1 MPTFLRSSLTG
12 CRRYDCARAVPLLL
26 LLLLALILSVDVKAQ
41 SASGP
46 AIPASSNSTIAA
58 AAAVSLD
65 GPGRKRIVMLQR
77 IETPD
82 GPRFT
87 LKADAPL
94 DDYRSF
100 AEGERICVMIPQAAF
115 VTARN
120 DNSGRGFADLRIEQR
135 ETGVMLS
142 FRLQQGATVAVN
154 QNFNRLNVSFITN
167 ERANLAKSN

>member
-1 MPTFLRSSLTG
+1 MPTFLRASLL
-12 CRRYDCARAVPLLL
+12 RRHRCVCVQAAPQLL
-26 LLLLALILSVDVKAQ
+26 LLLLALILRADVRAQ
-41 SASGP
+41 SPLDP
-46 AIPASSNSTIAA
+46 AIPASSSSTIAA
-58 AAAVSLD
+58 AVSLH

-100 AEGERICVMIPQAAF
+100 AEGERVCVMIPHAAF
-115 VTARN
+115 VAARS
-120 DNSGRGFADLRIEQR
+120 DSSGGGFADLRIEQR
-135 ETGVMLS
+135 DDGVILS